1 MLKKIEKREI
11 MTTRAAM
18 VKYRA
23 YYFMMMITE
32 KIDSGDNDL
41 GYVMY
46 IADNERELLKIPT
59 EEYKDKPIA
68 LLLGI
73 AAEPYPL
80 IGNVMYHA

>member
-1 MLKKIEKREI
+1 LLKKIEKREI